1 MRSPR
6 RASWRS
12 RSAARRVAS
21 SASLWT
27 PSWRRFAGWTSSAR
41 SPADGRLAAGAASQ
55 TCLRRHPV
63 LTSRKSGRCPLFY
76 FRVIGDAGRREA
88 ARDRG
93 CRAARAA
100 RSRAHARRP
109 GVAAAP
115 TPGRAALVRGQAG
128 GRRHPRL
135 PAGEPPG
142 GRRARRVR
150 VDRGGVRSRGL
161 VAGAGSAAPN
171 GSGVSLGGRQAC
183 ALLAHRWAGSA
194 GPTARHRRRAGR
206 PRTGRWHGGEAG
218 SGERHEGPA
227 GRRGALEQTVAGQM
241 NRELIMII
249 EQLGREKGIDKE
261 VLFEALETALL
272 SASRKSL
279 GPGDNVRIHIDR
291 KTGDFRIYQR
301 KQVVEEVTDPETQI
315 ALADAKALNPEAEL
329 GVELEL
335 LQDRPLQDL
344 GRIAAQTAKQVILQK
359 VRDAEREGIYSEFVG
374 KEGQILRGVV
384 HRIEKRN
391 VILEVGKAEAILPER
406 EQIPGER
413 YNPGDRVRAYVLEV
427 RRTAKGPQI
436 SLSRTHPGYL
446 TRLFETEIPEI
457 QEGIVIVK
465 ATARE
470 GGERAT
476 VAVSPTKRDVDPI
489 GPCVGLRGTRI
500 QVISRELRGEKI
512 DIIEWSNAP
521 ASFVARAL
529 SPAKVSSVTIAEE
542 PAEGGE
548 AHGETHMA
556 ALVVVPDNQLSL
568 AIGKKGQNARL
579 AAQLTGMRIDIKSEG
594 EVEAERAEA
603 EHAEAARAAL
613 STLPR

>member
-1 MRSPR
+1 
-6 RASWRS
+6 
-12 RSAARRVAS
+12 
-21 SASLWT
+21 
-27 PSWRRFAGWTSSAR
+27 
-41 SPADGRLAAGAASQ
+41 
-55 TCLRRHPV
+55 
-63 LTSRKSGRCPLFY
+63 
-76 FRVIGDAGRREA
+76 
-88 ARDRG
+88 
-93 CRAARAA
+93 
-100 RSRAHARRP
+100 
-109 GVAAAP
+109 
-115 TPGRAALVRGQAG
+115 
-128 GRRHPRL
+128 
-135 PAGEPPG
+135 
-142 GRRARRVR
+142 
-150 VDRGGVRSRGL
+150 
-161 VAGAGSAAPN
+161 
-171 GSGVSLGGRQAC
+171 
-183 ALLAHRWAGSA
+183 
-194 GPTARHRRRAGR
+194 
-206 PRTGRWHGGEAG
+206 
-218 SGERHEGPA
+218 
-227 GRRGALEQTVAGQM
+227 M
-241 NRELIMII
+241 NRELIIVI

-279 GPGDNVRIHIDR
+279 GPADNVRIHIDR

-301 KQVVEEVTDPETQI
+301 KQVVDEVSDPETQI
-315 ALADAKALNPEAEL
+315 ALADAKALNPEAEV

-335 LQDRPLQDL
+335 LQDKPLQDL

-391 VILEVGKAEAILPER
+391 VILEIGKAEAILPER

-446 TRLFETEIPEI
+446 ARLFETEIPEI

-470 GGERAT
+470 AGERAK
-476 VAVSPTKRDVDPI
+476 VAVASTKRDVDPI
-489 GPCVGLRGTRI
+489 GACVGLRGTRI

-512 DIIEWSNAP
+512 DIIEWSNDP

-529 SPAKVSSVTIAEE
+529 SPAKVSSVTISEE
-542 PAEGGE
+542 TDPEGGE
-548 AHGETHMA
+548 LQTA

-579 AAQLTGMRIDIKSEG
+579 AAKLTGMRIDIKSES

-603 EHAEAARAAL
+603 EQAEAARAAL
-613 STLPR
+613 ATLPGMTPEMFHALIETGLVSPRAVAAAGRERLASLPAIGASAEAIVAAAEAWLAEREPKDTQEEDGAVAEPEHPPATA